1 MRFLFIIS
9 IYMLLGFM
17 PSRLLAQFEP
27 VRDSIVQIYG
37 VVLMGDSM
45 RVVPDV
51 NIHLKGTNRGT
62 RTNEQGVFS
71 IVAEKGDILEFRHA
85 SFKSRQVLIPKDIA
99 SNMYSM
105 VEILGYDTLSL
116 PEIII
121 KPRPSKEEFE
131 RDFIAFRDVSA
142 LNEIAMG
149 NASLLGLSDLNNY
162 LVPNDK
168 LSTINKT
175 LTNQNQPYNTGGINL
190 FNVFNPSS
198 WKSIVNGSKKHQKSK
213 P

>member
-9 IYMLLGFM
+9 IFCGIFSLM
-17 PSRLLAQFEP
+17 PCRLWAQFEP

-45 RVVPDV
+45 RVVPEV
-51 NIHLKGTNRGT
+51 NIHVKGTNRGT
-62 RTNEQGVFS
+62 MTNAQGVFS
-71 IVAEKGDILEFRHA
+71 IVAEKGDILEFNHT
-85 SFKSRQVLIPKDIA
+85 SFKSREALIPKDIP

-149 NASLLGLSDLNNY
+149 NASPLSLANLNSY
-162 LVPNDK
+162 MPANDK
-168 LSTINKT
+168 SATINKT

-198 WKSIVNGSKKHQKSK
+198 WRSIVNGLKRPKSK
-213 P
+213 R

>member
-1 MRFLFIIS
+1 MRTLYILAILG
-9 IYMLLGFM
+9 LLCIK
-17 PSRLLAQFEP
+17 PSALRAQFED

-45 RVVPDV
+45 RVLPDV
-51 NIHLKGTNRGT
+51 YVWVKGTHRGT
-62 RTNEQGVFS
+62 RTNAQGVFS
-71 IVAEKGDILEFRHA
+71 IVAEKGDILEFSHA
-85 SFKSRQVLIPKDIA
+85 SFKSRETLIPKDIP

-105 VEILGYDTLSL
+105 VEVLGYDTLRL

-131 RDFIAFRDVSA
+131 RDFLAFRDVSM

-149 NASLLGLSDLNNY
+149 NASPLSLAELQLY
-162 LVPNDK
+162 VPSNDK
-168 LSTINKT
+168 TASINQT

-198 WKSIVNGSKKHQKSK
+198 WKSIANGWKRPKSR

>member
-1 MRFLFIIS
+1 MRFLRILIIW
-9 IYMLLGFM
+9 GFLAIL
-17 PSRLLAQFEP
+17 PSVSRAQFEH

-37 VVLMGDSM
+37 VVMMGDSM
-45 RVVPDV
+45 RVVSDV
-51 NIHLKGTNRGT
+51 NVWVKGTNRGT
-62 RTNEQGVFS
+62 RTNAQGVFS
-71 IVAEKGDILEFRHA
+71 IVAEKGDILEFTHA
-85 SFKSRQVLIPKDIA
+85 SFKAREALIPKDIP

-105 VEILGYDTLSL
+105 VEVLGYDTLSL

-149 NASLLGLSDLNNY
+149 NASPLSLADLTHY
-162 LVPNDK
+162 TMSDDK
-168 LSTINKT
+168 TATINKT
-175 LTNQNQPYNTGGINL
+175 LTNQNHPYNTGGINL

-198 WKSIVNGSKKHQKSK
+198 WKSIANGWKKKNNPK
-213 P
+213 